1 MVKPKSKA
9 KSNDKNGDKSSK
21 SRRFSLIRSIRSLS
35 ARKRAK
41 KEKIAANKA
50 EENKAEPEPVSK
62 SVYCDLKKVE
72 KSNKS
77 KKRQSQMKSVDPP
90 ISSEPSNP
98 SSQMTKIPEYEN
110 VTVKKSIMLKA
121 PDDTPSNK
129 SKRKNERN
137 LIMLKNRKKNQQK
150 NLGSVF
156 DEVAGPLSPVNAEPR
171 GVEDKMKWKIDVEGV
186 DLNGD
191 QRMGEVLE
199 KLVQLR
205 KKYKTK
211 KCKVLKANE
220 KTPKDSDEDPTE
232 EEIVMAAKVLQ
243 LIRMDQL
250 INEKIDTED
259 QEILRKYCRSG
270 DQEEKAEDII
280 ESITMIILV
289 GVSSKNNFIRNV
301 SVPGQMRMYAVDE
314 NKAKL
319 PVMALLMARCDLLYY
334 AWLKPSNNEEELD
347 PTWSNMTLR
356 KVPTPR
362 VVSTY
367 YPPTRGQ
374 KK

>member
-1 MVKPKSKA
+1 MVKPKSKT

-35 ARKRAK
+35 ARKRAAK
-41 KEKIAANKA
+41 KQAA
-50 EENKAEPEPVSK
+50 ENKAAEAEPAVSK
-62 SVYCDLKKVE
+62 SVYCDLKKAE
-72 KSNKS
+72 NNKS
-77 KKRQSQMKSVDPP
+77 KKRQSQMRAVDPP
-90 ISSEPSNP
+90 VSSEPSNP

-110 VTVKKSIMLKA
+110 VTMKKSIMLNAA

-129 SKRKNERN
+129 SKKKNKEN
-137 LIMLKNRKKNQQK
+137 LIMLKKRKKNQQK

-156 DEVAGPLSPVNAEPR
+156 EDVAGPLSPVNAEPR

-191 QRMGEVLE
+191 QRMGDVLE
-199 KLVQLR
+199 KLGQLR

-211 KCKVLKANE
+211 KCRVLKANE
-220 KTPKDSDEDPTE
+220 KTPKDSDEEPTE

-243 LIRMDQL
+243 LVRLDQL
-250 INEKIDTED
+250 INEKIDTEN

-280 ESITMIILV
+280 ESITLIILV

-301 SVPGQMRMYAVDE
+301 SISGQMRMYAVDE

-334 AWLKPSNNEEELD
+334 AWLKPSNNEEGLD

-367 YPPTRGQ
+367 YPAPRAQ